1 MKERKNGHGIVG
13 WGMIWYL
20 LVISICFFVFFSD
33 ETLSEMEG
41 NADTIQ
47 NKYKYA
53 IDLGETDTAF
63 SEQFIAGAEKA
74 AEDYDVVLEIA
85 GVNSSYRK
93 EGYRFIETA
102 IMACADAVITVG
114 DDEKE
119 WMELYKE
126 YGEKLDQMVFVY
138 NEAQAGADVK
148 YVGGDNYQEGRMLAS
163 TLKEKAGLEKQ
174 KVVFLLSSKEQKEGN
189 LRVAG
194 FCSEDLQ
201 DQYFNIVQ
209 VHHVQDSVLA
219 AMDVTEQCLLN
230 DEDIDYFVCTNE
242 AITIGAA
249 RAVID
254 LNRVGD
260 TEVIGIGTSE
270 EIERY
275 LEKNIVSRVLE
286 TDAFQM
292 GYKAVEVCVKNSEK
306 MEREYIAFSVKE
318 HEE

>member
-1 MKERKNGHGIVG
+1 MEERKHGHGIVG
-13 WGMIWYL
+13 WGMLWYL

-33 ETLSEMEG
+33 ETFSEMEG
-41 NADTIQ
+41 NGDTIQ

-63 SEQFIAGAEKA
+63 SEQFIAGAKA
-74 AEDYDVVLEIA
+74 AAKDYDVVLEIA

-102 IMACADAVITVG
+102 IMACVDAVITVG

-138 NEAQAGADVK
+138 NEPQAGVNAK
-148 YVGGDNYQEGRMLAS
+148 YVGGDNYQEGRMLAAA
-163 TLKEKAGLEKQ
+163 LKEKAGQSRRKI
-174 KVVFLLSSKEQKEGN
+174 VFLLSAKEQKEDN
-189 LRVAG
+189 LRVSG
-194 FCSEDLQ
+194 FCSEDTEK
-201 DQYFNIVQ
+201 QYFDIVQ
-209 VHHVQDSVLA
+209 IHQVQDSVLA
-219 AMDVTEQCLLN
+219 AMDFTEQCLLK
-230 DEDIDYFVCTNE
+230 EKDIDYFVCTNE
-242 AITIGAA
+242 VLTIGAA

-260 TEVIGIGTSE
+260 AEVIGIGTSE
-270 EIERY
+270 EIDRY
-275 LEKNIVSRVLE
+275 LENNIVRQAIE
-286 TDAFQM
+286 PDAFQM
-292 GYKAVEVCVKNSEK
+292 GYKAVEVCVENSEK